1 MANFEKIEAAFE
13 EKDMVRFEQEVAK
26 LKDIDTKNEDGWSA
40 FFNLAYYA
48 SSNGDDE
55 ELPFLEL
62 LVKKGADINFMN
74 DSGETAISMAA
85 FQDNL
90 PMTKFLLALGADVNL
105 RKDEEYAPIH
115 QAARSN
121 AVNVLEFLI
130 DLPECDKSVMVNGKN
145 VAGIAKGASAKKSL
159 DLLKLKGIK

>member
-13 EKDMVRFEQEVAK
+13 DKDMSLFEKEVAK
-26 LKDIDTKNEDGWSA
+26 LKDINSKNDDGWSL

-55 ELPFLEL
+55 ELPFLEYL
-62 LVKKGADINFMN
+62 EKKGANINFMD
-74 DSGETAISMAA
+74 DSGRTAISMAA

-90 PMTKFLLALGADVNL
+90 PMTKFLLELGADVNL
-105 RKDEEYAPIH
+105 RKDEEFAPIH

-121 AVNVLEFLI
+121 ALKVLEFLI
-130 DLPECDKSVMVNGKN
+130 DLPECDKSVLVNGKSI
-145 VAGIAKGASAKKSL
+145 AGIAKGASAKKSL